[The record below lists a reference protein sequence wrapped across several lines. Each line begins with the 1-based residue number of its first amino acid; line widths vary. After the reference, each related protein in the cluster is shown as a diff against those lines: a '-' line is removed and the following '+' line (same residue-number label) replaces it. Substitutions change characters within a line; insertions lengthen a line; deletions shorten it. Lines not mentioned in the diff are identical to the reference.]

1 MLYSEIYVIILI
13 QFYTFEK
20 GMNIYLGSIELL
32 WDFNDIYS
40 FYAIIDIV
48 LGFFTYLLVLLAP
61 DVDEFCCCVIVII
74 IIIIWFNIFIILDF
88 HLSSFAKEDLKE
100 FSFQLGLTVS
110 NKYISIYIYIY
121 IYIYNYGF

>member
-13 QFYTFEK
+13 QFYTIEK
-20 GMNIYLGSIELL
+20 DMNISLGSIELF
-32 WDFNDIYS
+32 WNFNDIYS

-74 IIIIWFNIFIILDF
+74 IIIIIIWFNIFRILDF
-88 HLSSFAKEDLKE
+88 HLSSFARKDLEE

-110 NKYISIYIYIY
+110 NKYI
-121 IYIYNYGF
+121 YNSGF